1 MTAPQ
6 PATRLPQPP
15 PPPRRPAP
23 PRPAT
28 AAVRPSARRRSPRA
42 RGPVAGLLSWLY
54 ALVLAAPLY
63 YLVVSALKTNIEIF
77 THPFALPEHWLWRN
91 FSTAWRTADLGQA
104 LLNSALIS
112 AVAIVLTL
120 GLALPAAYALARL
133 DNRLARLITG
143 TFSVGFLIPPF
154 AALIPTVVLSIKMN
168 LFYTREFQML
178 FLPAG
183 ALPLSVLLLTQF
195 MRTVPPALVE
205 SAALDGAG
213 NWRLL
218 VNVFIPI
225 AMPGVVSVTILQLLA
240 FWNEYL
246 FSLTI
251 TGTAPDI
258 RTAQVALPTLVSD
271 ATDFGVLTAGTVL
284 TLLPVYVAYSLSSR
298 RMQEA
303 LTAGAV
309 KG

>member
-1 MTAPQ
+1 MTVRTPSPPSPSRAPVRSPQ
-6 PATRLPQPP
+6 RARLV
-15 PPPRRPAP
+15 RR
-23 PRPAT
+23 
-28 AAVRPSARRRSPRA
+28 SRRR
-42 RGPVAGLLSWLY
+42 GAGLLAIPLSWLY
-54 ALVLAAPLY
+54 ALVLAVPLY

-77 THPFALPEHWLWRN
+77 NHPFALPEHWLWHN
-91 FSTAWRTADLGQA
+91 FRTSWQTADLGQA
-104 LLNSALIS
+104 LLNSLLIS

-120 GLALPAAYALARL
+120 GLALPAAFALARL
-133 DNRLARLITG
+133 DNRLSRLVTG
-143 TFSVGFLIPPF
+143 AFSVGFLIPPF
-154 AALIPTVVLSIKMN
+154 AALIPTVILAIKMDM
-168 LFYTREFQML
+168 FYTREFQML
-178 FLPAG
+178 FLPAS

-195 MRTVPPALVE
+195 MRTVPTALVE

-225 AMPGVVSVTILQLLA
+225 AMPGVVSVAILQLLT

-251 TGTAPDI
+251 TGTGPDV
-258 RTAQVALPTLVSD
+258 RTVQVALPTLISD
-271 ATDFGVLTAGTVL
+271 STDFGVLTAGTVL
-284 TLLPVYVAYSLSSR
+284 TLLPVYVAYSLASR

>member
-1 MTAPQ
+1 MT
-6 PATRLPQPP
+6 PP
-15 PPPRRPAP
+15 NA
-23 PRPAT
+23 
-28 AAVRPSARRRSPRA
+28 ARRGRA
-42 RGPVAGLLSWLY
+42 TGRLAGTLSWAY
-54 ALVLAAPLY
+54 ALLLAAPLY

-77 THPFALPEHWLWRN
+77 TQPFSLPADWLWDN
-91 FSTAWRTADLGQA
+91 FGTAWQTADLGAA

-112 AVAIVLTL
+112 VVAIAVTL
-120 GLALPAAYALARL
+120 GLSVPAAYALAYQ
-133 DNRLARLITG
+133 DNRLSRLITG
-143 TFSVGFLIPPF
+143 VFSAGFLIPPF
-154 AALIPTVVLSIKMN
+154 AALIPTVILAIELG

-178 FLPAG
+178 FLPAS

-213 NWRLL
+213 HWRLL
-218 VNVFIPI
+218 VSVYIPI
-225 AMPGVVSVTILQLLA
+225 AMPGIVSVTILQLLT

-251 TGTAPDI
+251 TGTAADV
-258 RTAQVALPTLVSD
+258 RTAQVALPTLLSD
-271 ATDFGVLTAGTVL
+271 ATDFGVLAAGTVL
-284 TLLPVYVAYSLSSR
+284 TLLPVYVAYTMSSR

>member
-1 MTAPQ
+1 MTAPA
-6 PATRLPQPP
+6 PSRSRTD
-15 PPPRRPAP
+15 RRGPD
-23 PRPAT
+23 R
-28 AAVRPSARRRSPRA
+28 ARRVRRSRRRDA
-42 RGPVAGLLSWLY
+42 GPLAAALSWLY
-54 ALVLAAPLY
+54 ALLLAAPLY
-63 YLVVSALKTNIEIF
+63 YLAVSALKTNIEIF
-77 THPFALPEHWLWRN
+77 NRPFALPGHWLWHN
-91 FSTAWRTADLGQA
+91 FRTAWQTADLGQA
-104 LLNSALIS
+104 LLNSLLIS

-120 GLALPAAYALARL
+120 SLALPASFALARM
-133 DNRLARLITG
+133 DNRLSRLVTG

-154 AALIPTVVLSIKMN
+154 AALIPTVILAIKIH

-178 FLPAG
+178 FLPAS

-195 MRTVPPALVE
+195 MKTVPPALVE

-218 VNVFIPI
+218 VNVFTPI
-225 AMPGVVSVTILQLLA
+225 AMPGVVSVAILQLLT

-251 TGTAPDI
+251 TGTAPDV
-258 RTAQVALPTLVSD
+258 RTAQVALPTLISD
-271 ATDFGVLTAGTVL
+271 STDFGVLTAGTVL
-284 TLLPVYVAYSLSSR
+284 TLLPVYVAYSLANR

>member
-1 MTAPQ
+1 MTAHTPS
-6 PATRLPQPP
+6 PARTRTVRHSW
-15 PPPRRPAP
+15 RRGAA
-23 PRPAT
+23 RVAT
-28 AAVRPSARRRSPRA
+28 P
-42 RGPVAGLLSWLY
+42 LSWLY
-54 ALVLAAPLY
+54 ALLLAAPLY

-77 THPFALPEHWLWRN
+77 NHPFALPQHWLWGN
-91 FSTAWRTADLGQA
+91 FGTAWQTADLGRA
-104 LLNSALIS
+104 LWNSVLVS
-112 AVAIVLTL
+112 AVAIALTL
-120 GLALPAAYALARL
+120 SLALPASFALARL
-133 DNRLARLITG
+133 DNRLSHLVTG
-143 TFSVGFLIPPF
+143 AFSVGFLIPPF
-154 AALIPTVVLSIKMN
+154 AALIPTVILAIKMH

-178 FLPAG
+178 LLPAS

-195 MRTVPPALVE
+195 MKTVPPALVE

-218 VNVFIPI
+218 VNVFLPI
-225 AMPGVVSVTILQLLA
+225 AMPGVVSVTILQLLT

-251 TGTAPDI
+251 TGTAPDV

-284 TLLPVYVAYSLSSR
+284 TLLPVYLAYSLSSR